1 MELEKVREA
10 QQKMDVKLN
19 FGLEPPAKPKS

>member
-10 QQKMDVKLN
+10 QQKMDYKFNL
-19 FGLEPPAKPKS
+19 GLEPPAKPKS